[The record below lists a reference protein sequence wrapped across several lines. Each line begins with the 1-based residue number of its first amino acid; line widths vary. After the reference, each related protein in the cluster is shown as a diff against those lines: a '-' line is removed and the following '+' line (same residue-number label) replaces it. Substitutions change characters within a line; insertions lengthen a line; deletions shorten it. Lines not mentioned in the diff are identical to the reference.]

1 MARYLFGCVFLV
13 AALAS
18 TAGVAAPA
26 QPAQPASPAVA
37 SPVVV
42 HPVFDVS
49 FVCSY
54 HPEGQLA
61 GLGDALGTDCLVTSV
76 MVDDQGAGWS
86 TPHMNAGTANED
98 WFGWNRPVLAPV
110 EGKILEVHTN
120 DTVNQPGVMRPGRAS
135 TIVIARADGLKVVI
149 AHVQAIRV
157 RPGDRVAAG
166 EEIARVGNNG
176 YSRNPH
182 IHLGAYR
189 DGVAVPLFFDPAVPV
204 KFLVNGEV
212 YQGQ

>member
-1 MARYLFGCVFLV
+1 MARHLLGCVFLV
-13 AALAS
+13 AASAS
-18 TAGVAAPA
+18 AADLTAAA

-54 HPEGQLA
+54 HPAGQLTA
-61 GLGDALGTDCLVTSV
+61 LGDALGTDCLVTSV
-76 MVDDQGAGWS
+76 RVDDQGAGWS
-86 TPHMNAGTANED
+86 TPYVNAGTTNAD
-98 WFGWNRPVLAPV
+98 WFGWNRPVLAPI
-110 EGKILEVHTN
+110 EGKIIEVHVN
-120 DTVNQPGVMRPGRAS
+120 DAVNQPGVMRPGRAS

-157 RPGDRVAAG
+157 RPGDTVAAG
-166 EEIARVGNNG
+166 DEIARVGNNG

-212 YQGQ
+212 YQGP